1 MKKISII
8 RAAAYAYAAIATA
21 SFALGFL
28 LAPAKA
34 QAGEG
39 EIIVGQTPQ
48 HCHSRQKQPDRIT
61 TGAGDQGA
69 QLQTLTGPA
78 RVGSNCDGGPG

>member
-8 RAAAYAYAAIATA
+8 TAVAYAYAAIAAA

-39 EIIVGQTPQ
+39 EIIIGQTLQ
-48 HCHSRQKQPDRIT
+48 HCHSSQKQPDRIT

-69 QLQTLTGPA
+69 QLQPLTGPA
-78 RVGSNCDGGPG
+78 RVGSGFDGGPG